1 MIFVTV
7 GTTIPFNELLEEVDR
22 LAGDDFFNGEEIV
35 CQGGQCSY
43 TMQSGKQFKSRES
56 IQDLIDQSSL
66 VVSHGGLT
74 IVQIMSAQKPFV
86 CFPNPR
92 AAGSHQTGFVTTV
105 ASLSDISRSLD
116 VRDIARSLLTEER
129 VALLNSRLTF
139 RTPLR

>member
-92 AAGSHQTGFVTTV
+92 AAGSPPNWLCNHCC
-105 ASLSDISRSLD
+105 
-116 VRDIARSLLTEER
+116 
-129 VALLNSRLTF
+129 
-139 RTPLR
+139 